1 MERGLMWL
9 PLLAIFIFLAWAGW
23 NEYQK
28 LEAYR
33 VWAEKFDR
41 AKYDIY
47 AVLGQQEDCLTWGKP
62 TRSGPVN
69 LQTFSLKNVQSLQL
83 LVNGSVVD
91 LENPPSAGSP
101 IFLEFLLKDTKDA
114 AAVQVP
120 FTEIPL
126 ATKWC
131 QYLQQ
136 ELQRFLLY
144 KS

>member
-9 PLLAIFIFLAWAGW
+9 PLLAIFMGLAWAGW

-33 VWAEKFDR
+33 VWAQQFDR

-47 AVLGQQEDCLTWGKP
+47 AVLGQEAENLTWGKP

-69 LQTFSLKNVQSLQL
+69 LQTFSLKDVQSLRL
-83 LVNGSVVD
+83 LVNDSAVD
-91 LENPPSAGSP
+91 LENPPNAGSA
-101 IFLEFLLKDTKDA
+101 IVLEFLLKDA
-114 AAVQVP
+114 EAVQIP

-131 QYLQQ
+131 QHLQQ
-136 ELQRFLLY
+136 ELQRFL
-144 KS
+144 